1 MRRLVACNGNK
12 SLVLACQ
19 QVVIGQSSSIETLV
33 ASGVPQSSVLGPLL
47 FTTFISSAGSLI
59 QSFNISHQQ
68 YADDTQLFICIP
80 PSSVTATLQVLE
92 DCLTAL
98 HTWFCHNGLALN
110 PDKSD
115 AIWFSTHQRART
127 LLPPTTISVAGVPIT
142 LSDTIK
148 TLGVTLDK
156 QLTFNSHVSAITK
169 SCYYHIR
176 SLRHI
181 RSSLTDDM
189 AKSVAVSLI
198 SSRLD
203 YANSLLTGTSVSN
216 LHKLQ
221 RIQNSVAKL
230 VLQQPKIR
238 SSTALHNLHWLP
250 VKHRIH
256 FKLLTLTYKL
266 LHSGTPSYL
275 AHKLQPYIP
284 ARNLRSTDHDLL
296 VQPHSSSV
304 IGSRAF
310 GVSAPSAWNQ
320 LPITL
325 RHATSLDSFRRQLK
339 THLFTLPV

>member
-1 MRRLVACNGNK
+1 M
-12 SLVLACQ
+12 
-19 QVVIGQSSSIETLV
+19 
-33 ASGVPQSSVLGPLL
+33 
-47 FTTFISSAGSLI
+47 
-59 QSFNISHQQ
+59 
-68 YADDTQLFICIP
+68 
-80 PSSVTATLQVLE
+80 
-92 DCLTAL
+92 
-98 HTWFCHNGLALN
+98 
-110 PDKSD
+110 
-115 AIWFSTHQRART
+115 
-127 LLPPTTISVAGVPIT
+127 
-142 LSDTIK
+142 
-148 TLGVTLDK
+148 DK

-310 GVSAPSAWNQ
+310 GVSAPSVWNQ